1 MHKTNPEEL
10 RAAILQAAIQG
21 KLIPQNPNDEP
32 ASVLLDHIQQER
44 TKLVKDGKLKR
55 NKHKSFIFSRDNHY
69 YENVDGEESCIDK
82 QIPFDIPESWNWVR
96 LGQLVTKLGSGST
109 PCGGKHAYKE
119 KGIPFIRSQNVYND
133 GLRLNNVAYIDEK
146 TNDAHI
152 GSVVKP
158 NDLLLNITGGS
169 IGRCCIVP
177 ESLSIANVSQHV
189 MIVRPIDSRIKE
201 FIHLVICSPY
211 FFNKIMELQVGAT
224 KEGLSAT
231 SASKMLVPIA
241 PLSEQKQILEKVK
254 KGICKLNELDTL
266 YHAFTKLN
274 MSLEGNLKSSI
285 IQFAIQGKLVPQ
297 DPNDEPVKI
306 DCKHPIVRRDNSY
319 YQKIGH
325 EEVCIDEQIPFKIP
339 DNWTFVRFSDAVKF
353 KLGKTPPRSTD
364 AYWKD
369 GTIPWI
375 SIADMKDMSTTDD
388 TKEKITKKAFED
400 CFTSFCEKGTLLMS
414 FKLSIGKITI
424 AGMNCV
430 HNEAIISIIP
440 HSNITQ
446 EWLMTCLPTI
456 SSNVKG
462 EEAIK
467 GNTLNKKTLSDMVIP
482 VPPVK
487 EQQRICHKT
496 NILMQCLKNI
506 DVF

>member
-1 MHKTNPEEL
+1 M
-10 RAAILQAAIQG
+10 
-21 KLIPQNPNDEP
+21 
-32 ASVLLDHIQQER
+32 
-44 TKLVKDGKLKR
+44 TKPITGC
-55 NKHKSFIFSRDNHY
+55 HNHY
-69 YENVDGEESCIDK
+69 YEIVDGEEC
-82 QIPFDIPESWNWVR
+82 
-96 LGQLVTKLGSGST
+96 
-109 PCGGKHAYKE
+109 C
-119 KGIPFIRSQNVYND
+119 
-133 GLRLNNVAYIDEK
+133 IDEK
-146 TNDAHI
+146 IPFAIPDSWAWIRLGELTNYGTNESIQTKDILADSIIIELEDIEKDSGKIVSYSKKSTNNESIRHI
-152 GSVVKP
+152 FHRGCVLYSKLRPYLNKVAIPTFDGYCSTEIMVLYP
-158 NDLLLNITGGS
+158 NYEVNLEYLQLVLRSPYFVDYSMSNVYGAKMPRMGTQDGKNALIPLAPLNEQC
-169 IGRCCIVP
+169 RIV
-177 ESLSIANVSQHV
+177 
-189 MIVRPIDSRIKE
+189 E
-201 FIHLVICSPY
+201 FIHRFDFLIEEY
-211 FFNKIMELQVGAT
+211 RT
-224 KEGLSAT
+224 LSAALI
-231 SASKMLVPIA
+231 SLNNNVKPA
-241 PLSEQKQILEKVK
+241 LSQ
-254 KGICKLNELDTL
+254 
-266 YHAFTKLN
+266 
-274 MSLEGNLKSSI
+274 SI
-285 IQFAIQGKLVPQ
+285 IQSAIQGKLVPQ